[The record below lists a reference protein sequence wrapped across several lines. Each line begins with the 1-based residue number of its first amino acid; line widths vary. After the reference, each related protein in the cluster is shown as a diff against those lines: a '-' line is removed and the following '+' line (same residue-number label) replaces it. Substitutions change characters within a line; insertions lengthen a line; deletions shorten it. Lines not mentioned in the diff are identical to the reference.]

1 MFSSSYS
8 YSTRSRRHASTKPS
22 HHIRALVP
30 VFLFF
35 FYEKRC
41 HNWGYRRKGRQVIQ
55 VTLISYSGGWRMV
68 ASHTLL
74 TKRVSAGAPWVQSG
88 TRASRKTH
96 LIGQQTGTN
105 ETHGRRKERMGRRGP
120 RPGLLNDDRTRGRG
134 WTTRKKGT
142 RPSLMFVER
151 KSRWNAQPCASAVV
165 ARTCV

>member
-8 YSTRSRRHASTKPS
+8 YSTRSRRHATKHS
-22 HHIRALVP
+22 HHIRAVVP
-30 VFLFF
+30 VFFF
-35 FYEKRC
+35 FFTRSAAIIGVIE
-41 HNWGYRRKGRQVIQ
+41 RKGRPVIQ
-55 VTLISYSGGWRMV
+55 VTLISYSGGWRVV

-134 WTTRKKGT
+134 WATRKKGT

-151 KSRWNAQPCASAVV
+151 KSRWNAQGCASAVV